1 MSGML
6 HRLTRSITGK
16 LVIAI
21 SLFTI
26 LGTSLS
32 LFTTIRAEKKNS
44 MADAL
49 TYITSFSDLMRKSIR
64 HDMMNVS
71 PDDIQ
76 KTLEFFGTSDSIEN
90 VRILDHTGRIS
101 YASFQKEVGSSV
113 SKTSSH
119 YTGCHAGDSTPTPRP

>member
-44 MADAL
+44 MTDAL

-71 PDDIQ
+71 PSVDP
-76 KTLEFFGTSDSIEN
+76 
-90 VRILDHTGRIS
+90 
-101 YASFQKEVGSSV
+101 GSL
-113 SKTSSH
+113 
-119 YTGCHAGDSTPTPRP
+119 G